1 MTCADTIFIAK
12 IKKNRFYLSGM
23 SEAPKIALLTS
34 GGDAPGMNAAIRSVV
49 RSASYYNYQVLGVWR
64 GLAGLV
70 DGDFIEMDSL
80 SVSNII
86 QKGGTILKSSRSD
99 EFHKPEGRAKAARN
113 LREAGVEGLIVI
125 GGNGS
130 FNGCKVFTEEHHFP
144 TIGIPGTIDNDLA
157 GTDYTLGYDTA
168 VNTALLAVDQIRDT
182 ADSHNRLFFIEVMG
196 RDAGFIALNVG
207 LGGGAEGILIP
218 ETSQDFDHAVKNL
231 QEGFKREK
239 TSSIIIVAEGDEEG
253 GAFDIVKQMKPHIPQ
268 FEYRVSIL
276 GHIQRGGRPLAMD
289 RILGSRFGFAAVRGL
304 MEGRTK
310 QMVGVVNHE
319 DTFTDFG
326 ECLSHSKSI
335 DQGLVSLAEILSS

>member
-1 MTCADTIFIAK
+1 MATT
-12 IKKNRFYLSGM
+12 S
-23 SEAPKIALLTS
+23 KIAVLTS
-34 GGDAPGMNAAIRSVV
+34 GGDAPGMNAAIRAVV
-49 RSASYYNYQVLGVWR
+49 RSACYYGYEVVGVCE

-70 DGDFIEMDSL
+70 SGNFMEMSSR

-99 EFHKPEGRAKAARN
+99 EFRTEEGRAKAARN
-113 LREAGVEGLIVI
+113 LHNSGVEGLVVI
-125 GGNGS
+125 GGNGT
-130 FNGCKVFTEEHHFP
+130 FRGCRAFTEEHGFP

-168 VNTALLAVDQIRDT
+168 VNTALQAVDQIRDT
-182 ADSHNRLFFIEVMG
+182 ADSHNRLCFIEVMG

-218 ETSQDFDHAVKNL
+218 ETDQDFNHAVENL
-231 QEGFKREK
+231 KAGFQREK

-253 GAFDIVKQMKPHIPQ
+253 GAFDIVKRMKPYIPQ

-289 RILGSRFGFAAVRGL
+289 RVLGSRMGHGAVYGL
-304 MEGRTK
+304 LEGRNK
-310 QMVGVVNHE
+310 QMVGVINHAT
-319 DTFTDFG
+319 TFTDFS
-326 ECLSHSKSI
+326 ECLAYPKAI
-335 DQGLVSLAEILSS
+335 DDSLVKLAEMLSS

>member
-1 MTCADTIFIAK
+1 MVANSKLAV
-12 IKKNRFYLSGM
+12 
-23 SEAPKIALLTS
+23 LTS

-49 RSASYYNYQVLGVWR
+49 RSACYYGYEVVGVCE

-70 DGDFIEMDSL
+70 NGNFIAMNSR

-99 EFHKPEGRAKAARN
+99 EFKTKEGRTRAAQN
-113 LREAGVEGLIVI
+113 LRDEGVEGLVAI
-125 GGNGS
+125 GGNGT
-130 FNGCKVFTEEHHFP
+130 FQGCRVFTEEHGFP

-168 VNTALLAVDQIRDT
+168 VNTALQAVDQIRDT

-218 ETSQDFDHAVKNL
+218 ETTHDFDHAVANL
-231 QEGFKREK
+231 KSGFQREK
-239 TSSIIIVAEGDEEG
+239 TSSIVIVAEGDEEG
-253 GAFDIVKQMKPHIPQ
+253 GAFDIVKQMRPYIPQ

-289 RILGSRFGFAAVRGL
+289 RILGSRMGHDAVQGL
-304 MEGRTK
+304 LEGRSG
-310 QMVGVVNHE
+310 QMVGIINHQ
-319 DTFTDFG
+319 TVFTDFAA
-326 ECLSHSKSI
+326 CLENPKGI
-335 DQGLVSLAEILSS
+335 DNSLVKLAEMLSS